1 MLACVVC
8 LQVNEVLMQ
17 DWVPVVRLFHTRSV
31 FASPECVADSVFQ
44 HMHTHAVGGDV
55 YTHTTCATHTH
66 THTHTQHT
74 HTQTLTDHLH

>member
-31 FASPECVADSVFQ
+31 FCESGMCN
-44 HMHTHAVGGDV
+44 
-55 YTHTTCATHTH
+55 
-66 THTHTQHT
+66 
-74 HTQTLTDHLH
+74 